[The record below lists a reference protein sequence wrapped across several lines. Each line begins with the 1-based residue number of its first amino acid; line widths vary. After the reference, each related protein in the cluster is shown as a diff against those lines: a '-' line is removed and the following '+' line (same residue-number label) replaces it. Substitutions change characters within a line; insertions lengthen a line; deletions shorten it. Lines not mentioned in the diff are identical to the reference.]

1 MLLAT
6 ETESIYRYSKKAIY
20 YVFNIQNN
28 KIKKL
33 SDNKVRY
40 PTFSPDGT
48 KIAYVFENN
57 LYIKDITNGKET
69 QVTFDGKKIISLMEH
84 LTGFTKKN
92 LNL

>member
-57 LYIKDITNGKET
+57 LYIKNI
-69 QVTFDGKKIISLMEH
+69 
-84 LTGFTKKN
+84 
-92 LNL
+92 